1 MWYVAVHQSGERQVI
16 ESQSASPVMAASAV
30 NPSPTRRASHQAF
43 VRLPSET
50 PAKARIPS
58 TVAVVYAPM
67 VASVSGGCSGCPGN
81 PRTRYESLMAA
92 LYPVC
97 GKPHDG

>member
-1 MWYVAVHQSGERQVI
+1 MI
-16 ESQSASPVMAASAV
+16 ESQSASPVSAAKAV
-30 NPSPTRRASHQAF
+30 KPRPTSSASHQAL
-43 VRLPSET
+43 VRLPSDT

-58 TVAVVYAPM
+58 TVAVVYAPI